1 MLSGQ
6 LKRIGPVEAVMIVLL
21 AAGVTFGVLSL
32 AAGGDKGPAP
42 EVRAATA
49 RSATTAK
56 PASGQVAS
64 VVVDAKTGKVRVAG
78 ALKPAKASK
87 KPEAQSAGAA
97 QPAPAAAPSPAPSAS
112 TASKPSPASA
122 VGQMIVSPVAG
133 LTADAPLLARVKAG
147 HVGGII
153 LFGPNISTITQ
164 VKALIDQLQDAAAA
178 GGRPKLLIM
187 TDQEGGDVK
196 RFLSAPPASSAAAMG
211 AAGPA
216 TALQQGRLTG
226 SALAQRGVNVDL
238 APVADVPTVDRSFL
252 GTRAFGTTP
261 QRVAQTACQFAAGLR
276 QGGVA
281 GTLKHFPGLGRAVG
295 NTDNQVVRIQADTAA
310 IAADLVPYRRCANA
324 ARSLVM
330 VSNAA
335 YSSIT
340 GATPAVV
347 APEAYRLL
355 RAEVGYHGVAISDS
369 LDARALAG
377 VPNLAVAAA
386 GAGLDLQLWT
396 SVPRAQAA
404 YGQLLRAVKD
414 GRLPVAR
421 VREAARR
428 IHSLKQEL
436 GLA

>member
-1 MLSGQ
+1 VLSGQ
-6 LKRIGPVEAVMIVLL
+6 LKRIGPVEAAIIVLL

-42 EVRAATA
+42 EVRAVTA
-49 RSATTAK
+49 KSATTAK
-56 PASGQVAS
+56 PAGGQVAS
-64 VVVDAKTGKVRVAG
+64 VEVDAKTGELRVAG
-78 ALKPAKASK
+78 ALKPAKAAK
-87 KPEAQSAGAA
+87 KPEAQGAA
-97 QPAPAAAPSPAPSAS
+97 AAEPATAAASSSPAVASKAS
-112 TASKPSPASA
+112 TPSLASA
-122 VGQMIVSPVAG
+122 VGQMIVSPVTG
-133 LTADAPLLARVKAG
+133 LAADAPLLARVKAG

-153 LFGPNISTITQ
+153 LFGPNISTVTQ
-164 VKALIDQLQDAAAA
+164 VTALIDQLQAAAAA

-216 TALQQGRLTG
+216 TAFAQGRLTG
-226 SALAQRGVNVDL
+226 AALARRGVNVDL
-238 APVADVPTVDRSFL
+238 APVADVPTVAHSFL
-252 GTRAFGTTP
+252 GTRAFGTNP
-261 QRVAQTACQFAAGLR
+261 QRVAQTSCQFAAGLH

-295 NTDNQVVRIQADTAA
+295 NTDNQVVRIQAGTAA
-310 IAADLVPYRRCANA
+310 IAADLAPYRRCANA
-324 ARSLVM
+324 TRNLVM

-340 GATPAVV
+340 GAAPAVV

-355 RAEVGYHGVAISDS
+355 RSELGYQGVAISDS

-377 VPNLAVAAA
+377 VPDLAVTAA
-386 GAGLDLQLWT
+386 GAGLDLLLWT
-396 SVPRAQAA
+396 SVPRAQGA
-404 YGQLLRAVKD
+404 YGQLLSAAKN
-414 GRLPVAR
+414 GRLPAAR
-421 VREAARR
+421 VRDAASR
-428 IHSLKQEL
+428 IHSLKQDL

>member
-1 MLSGQ
+1 VLSSQ
-6 LKRIGPVEAVMIVLL
+6 LKRIGPIEAAIIVLL

-42 EVRAATA
+42 QVRAARA
-49 RSATTAK
+49 QSSTTAK
-56 PASGQVAS
+56 PASGEVAS

-78 ALKPAKASK
+78 ALKAAKTGK
-87 KPEAQSAGAA
+87 KPEPQGAGAVA
-97 QPAPAAAPSPAPSAS
+97 PAPAAAPSSPPAAATAS
-112 TASKPSPASA
+112 TPSLASA
-122 VGQMIVSPVAG
+122 VGQMIVSPVTG

-153 LFGPNISTITQ
+153 LFGPNISTVTQ
-164 VKALIDQLQDAAAA
+164 VKALIGQLQGAAAA

-196 RFLSAPPASSAAAMG
+196 RFLSAPPTSSAAAMG

-216 TALQQGRLTG
+216 TAFQQGRLTG

-238 APVADVPTVDRSFL
+238 APVADVPMVAHSFL

-261 QRVAQTACQFAAGLR
+261 QRVAQTSCQFAAGLH

-295 NTDNQVVRIQADTAA
+295 NTDNQVVHIQAGTAA
-310 IAADLVPYRRCANA
+310 IVADLVPYRRCANTPEN
-324 ARSLVM
+324 LVM

-340 GATPAVV
+340 GAAPAVV
-347 APEAYRLL
+347 APEAYQLL
-355 RAEVGYHGVAISDS
+355 RTELGYQGVAISDS
-369 LDARALAG
+369 LDARALAA

-386 GAGLDLQLWT
+386 AAGLDLQLWT
-396 SVPRAQAA
+396 SAPRAQGA
-404 YGQLLRAVKD
+404 YGQLLSAAKD
-414 GRLPVAR
+414 GRLPAAR
-421 VREAARR
+421 VREAASR
-428 IHSLKQEL
+428 IHSLKQDL